1 MSLLHKLKDENYWE
15 QFLQSKIESGH
26 FTSREEKEFRDFIDN
41 KKYLHIVEKIL
52 SNESFA
58 LPKMVEINKRRTGKK
73 RTVFIFNHEENM
85 VLKLLAHLLHDYDYL
100 FSDNLYSFRKNISVK
115 TAIGTLLSSIKKSSL
130 YSYKVDIHDYFNS
143 VDTDSIIKLL
153 EETFEKDI
161 ELLNFIKSILL
172 EPYCLKNGKQTF
184 CKKGIMA
191 GVPISGFL
199 ANLYLTD
206 LDKWFALRG
215 ISYARYS
222 DDIIVFA
229 KTEKDI
235 KEYEEKIKW
244 FLSQK
249 KLTVNPKKEVRTL
262 PGEKWEFLG
271 FNIDGNR
278 VDVSNVALEK
288 IRGKMRRKARAILR
302 WRNRNNANV
311 KGTIRAYIRHF
322 NKKFYDNPNP
332 NDLTWCRWYFPTI
345 TTAESLQALDEYM
358 ISCIRYIA
366 TGKHTK
372 ANYNLRYDDIKKLG
386 YKSLVNSFYK
396 FKKTGNFDF

>member
-26 FTSREEKEFRDFIDN
+26 FSSREEKEFRDFIDN
-41 KKYLHIVEKIL
+41 KKYLPIVEKIL

-85 VLKLLAHLLHDYDYL
+85 VLKLLAHLLHDYDHL

-153 EETFEKDI
+153 EETFEEDI

-262 PGEKWEFLG
+262 PGEKWDFLG

-358 ISCIRYIA
+358 ISCIRYIS

-372 ANYNLRYDDIKKLG
+372 ANYNLRYEDIKKLG

>member
-372 ANYNLRYDDIKKLG
+372 ANYNLRYEDIKKLG

>member
-26 FTSREEKEFRDFIDN
+26 FTSREEKEFRDFIYN
-41 KKYLHIVEKIL
+41 KNYLPIVEKIL

-153 EETFEKDI
+153 EETFEEDI

-262 PGEKWEFLG
+262 PGEKWDFLG

-345 TTAESLQALDEYM
+345 TTAESLQTLDEYM

>member
-26 FTSREEKEFRDFIDN
+26 FSSREEKEFRDFIDN
-41 KKYLHIVEKIL
+41 KKYLPIVEKIL

-153 EETFEKDI
+153 EETFEEDI

-262 PGEKWEFLG
+262 PGEKWDFLG

-372 ANYNLRYDDIKKLG
+372 ANYNLRYEDIKKLG

>member
-1 MSLLHKLKDENYWE
+1 MSLLHNLKDENYWE

-41 KKYLHIVEKIL
+41 KKYLPIVEKIL

-153 EETFEKDI
+153 EETFEEDI

-184 CKKGIMA
+184 FKKGIMA